1 MAVIYIVEDDKD
13 ISEIE
18 TIALQNSG
26 YETVQFATVADFLK
40 ALETEI
46 PDLIILD
53 IMLPDGDGN
62 RVVTSLRENVA
73 TKKIPVIMVTAK
85 TSDADLAKGLNIGAD
100 DYIKK
105 PFSVLEL
112 VSRVGALLRRTG
124 SEDENS
130 LVLGEILIDKSK
142 RKVFISGKEAELTYK
157 EYELLVLLTKS
168 TNSVLSREKIMNEI
182 WGTDYIGE
190 SRTLDMHINSLR
202 KKLGDEGSRIKTVRN
217 VGYIIE

>member
-62 RVVTSLRENVA
+62 RVVTGLRENAA

-85 TSDADLAKGLNIGAD
+85 TSDADLAKGLNTGAD

-130 LVLGEILIDKSK
+130 LLLGEILIDKSK
-142 RKVFISGKEAELTYK
+142 RKAFVSGKEVELTYK
-157 EYELLVLLTKS
+157 EYELLLFLTKS
-168 TNSVLSREKIMNEI
+168 SNSVLSRDKIMNEI

>member
-26 YETVQFATVADFLK
+26 YETVQFATVADFLR
-40 ALETEI
+40 ALKTEI

-62 RVVTSLRENVA
+62 RVVTSLRENAA

-124 SEDENS
+124 SEDENR

>member
-26 YETVQFATVADFLK
+26 YETVQFATVADFLR
-40 ALETEI
+40 ALKTEI

-62 RVVTSLRENVA
+62 RVVTSLRENAA

-124 SEDENS
+124 SEDDNS

-157 EYELLVLLTKS
+157 EYELLVLLIMS
-168 TNSVLSREKIMNEI
+168 SNSVLSREKIMNEI

>member
-26 YETVQFATVADFLK
+26 YETAQFATVADFFK
-40 ALETEI
+40 ALEKEI

-130 LVLGEILIDKSK
+130 LLLGEILIDKSK
-142 RKVFISGKEAELTYK
+142 RKAFVSGKEVELTYK
-157 EYELLVLLTKS
+157 EYELLLFLTKS
-168 TNSVLSREKIMNEI
+168 SNSVLSREKIMNEI